1 MKVYA
6 PVGYYNDPED
16 IMDLFPCSTFK
27 GDEADIVVN
36 AIHSLYGNFHTI
48 DDTPDVDTCISPADA
63 SKSDCTVFTS
73 DGEYIVVFSRGNTQ
87 LLKQGND
94 MHGFF
99 IDVYHLEDVPGYEEY
114 EKELNTPLLPDE
126 PDLKKMTKDELY
138 EYTLY
143 LSKKVKEAVRELTS
157 RR

>member
-6 PVGYYNDPED
+6 PVGYYNDNED
-16 IMDLFPCSTFK
+16 IMDLYPCSTFK

-48 DDTPDVDTCISPADA
+48 DDTPDVDNCISPADA
-63 SKSDCTVFTS
+63 SKSPDTVFTS

-87 LLKQGND
+87 LLRQGND

-99 IDVYHLEDVPGYEEY
+99 IDVYHLEEVPGYEEY
-114 EKELNTPLLPDE
+114 EQEFTVPVLPE
-126 PDLKKMTKDELY
+126 PDDLKKMTKDELY
-138 EYTLY
+138 QYTLC

-157 RR
+157 RK